1 MPRPIDADVLKAALC
16 CARELIPCAGDWLK
30 GTIAGLGAAIAV
42 LDRIPA
48 IDQWIP
54 VTERVPMKEEYLAKA
69 KDGEEYMV
77 RLLIAY
83 QSDTVGYAIGYYD
96 GFKWLDER
104 SMRRIT
110 DVIAWKPFFPLP
122 EQPGVDL
129 P

>member
-1 MPRPIDADVLKAALC
+1 MRLIEQLRWWVAECDRTNFGCQAKKIVLEAAEAL
-16 CARELIPCAGDWLK
+16 EKVEP
-30 GTIAGLGAAIAV
+30 
-42 LDRIPA
+42 
-48 IDQWIP
+48 QWIP

-96 GFKWLDER
+96 GFKWLDEM

-110 DVIAWKPFFPLP
+110 DVISWKHFFPLP